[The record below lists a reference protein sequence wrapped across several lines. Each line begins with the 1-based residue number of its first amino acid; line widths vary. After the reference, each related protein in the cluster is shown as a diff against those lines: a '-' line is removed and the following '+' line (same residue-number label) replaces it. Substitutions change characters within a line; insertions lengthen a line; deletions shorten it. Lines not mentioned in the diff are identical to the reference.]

1 MLSIV
6 YIHLCKQIKLRIN
19 GGQKITSSKLRF
31 GDDVRI
37 PVLHSDVFR
46 ALSLRACILCSNIYK
61 ICKSLNSV
69 KMSASFALIYASKVF
84 FKRD

>member
-6 YIHLCKQIKLRIN
+6 YIYLCKQIKLRIS

-37 PVLHSDVFR
+37 PVFAFR
-46 ALSLRACILCSNIYK
+46 R
-61 ICKSLNSV
+61 
-69 KMSASFALIYASKVF
+69 F
-84 FKRD
+84 